1 MSKVANKKANYYIR
15 IFHHNRLLLS
25 LNILFVLIVSA
36 GQAVIAL
43 LLKNII
49 DITVSGDRNRFVRSL
64 LFSFGYMILFA
75 LFCYISSILS
85 KILMRNVIRRLRN
98 SVFHGITRRNYQ
110 DFYEVNS
117 ADYLSVLT
125 NDIKMVEENYVQ
137 PLSNTIE
144 NIISFLFTLV
154 MLIFISPIVTLFLF
168 VCFLLMVLI
177 PGIIGQKLQGK
188 QEIVS
193 GGYSDFTT
201 KMKDIFLGFEVIR
214 SFHLFR
220 YIKEQFHIE
229 NEALASKKYQADKL
243 FVLNETMSQFLAFF
257 SQIITIFIGAYLVIK
272 GNITMGSLIAIMQL
286 AGSFVMPLVMVMQN
300 FPKIQSVAPILK
312 RMEQFDDY
320 LDTSFP
326 GNLKP
331 HFVNS
336 IKIKNVSFAY
346 QEDHPVLRD
355 INLEFVKGKKYAIVG
370 ESGCG
375 KSTLV
380 KLIMGYYS
388 NFKGDITYDKISLKD
403 CDVSEINE
411 LTSMIHQNVYMF
423 DRSILDNICL
433 FKDYS
438 MEEIQKAIEVSG
450 VEKFLPAMQENLGT
464 VVGENGINLSGGQR
478 QRIAIARALIKETP
492 ILILDEATAAI
503 DQQTAND
510 IERNLLNEKDLT
522 IITVTHKLD
531 EELLRR
537 YDQIFYMEMGNV
549 VECGSYTELYDAK
562 RSFYQF
568 CVA

>member
-1 MSKVANKKANYYIR
+1 MSKVANKKTNYYLR

-25 LNILFVLIVSA
+25 FNILFVLIVSA

-49 DITVSGDRNRFVRSL
+49 DITVSGDRNRFLKSL
-64 LFSFGYMILFA
+64 LLSLGYMVLFA
-75 LFCYISSILS
+75 LFCYISSLLS
-85 KILMRNVIRRLRN
+85 KMLMRNVIRRLRN
-98 SVFHGITRRNYQ
+98 SIFHGITRRNYQ

-117 ADYLSVLT
+117 AEYLSVLT
-125 NDIKMVEENYVQ
+125 NDIKMVEENYIQ
-137 PLSNTIE
+137 PLSSTIE
-144 NIISFLFTLV
+144 NIVSFLFTLV

-168 VCFLLMVLI
+168 VCFLLMVII

-201 KMKDIFLGFEVIR
+201 KMKDLFLGYEVIR

-220 YIKEQFHIE
+220 FIKDQFQIE
-229 NEALASKKYQADKL
+229 NDALASKKYQADKL
-243 FVLNETMSQFLAFF
+243 FVLNETMSQSLAFF

-272 GNITMGSLIAIMQL
+272 GNITVGSLIAIMQL

-300 FPKIQSVAPILK
+300 FPKIQSVAPVLK

-320 LDTSFP
+320 IDTSFP
-326 GNLKP
+326 GKLKP
-331 HFVNS
+331 HFENS
-336 IKIKNVSFAY
+336 IKIEEVSFAY
-346 QEDHPVLRD
+346 KKNQPVLRD
-355 INLEFVKGKKYAIVG
+355 ISLEFMKGKKYAIVG

-380 KLIMGYYS
+380 KLIMGYYN
-388 NFKGDITYDKISLKD
+388 NFKGDITYDKMSLKD
-403 CDVSEINE
+403 CDVSEISE
-411 LTSMIHQNVYMF
+411 LASMIHQNVYMF

-438 MEEIQKAIEVSG
+438 MEEIQKAVEVSG
-450 VEKFLPAMQENLGT
+450 VEKFLPAMQENLETMG
-464 VVGENGINLSGGQR
+464 GENGINLSGGQR
-478 QRIAIARALIKETP
+478 QRIAIARALIKGTP
-492 ILILDEATAAI
+492 ILILDEATAAL

-510 IERNLLNEKDLT
+510 IERNLLSKKDLT

-531 EELLRR
+531 EELLGK
-537 YDQIFYMEMGNV
+537 YDQIIYMENGNV
-549 VECGSYTELYDAK
+549 VECGSYTELYGAK
-562 RSFYQF
+562 KSFYQF